1 MRCESRTRAGT
12 RCKAMALRTGKRCN
26 FHADPERHRALAAA
40 GGRRRSIYRAENLKH
55 FAPATTAAE
64 LAVVVATTLSDVRD
78 GRLDAKTGNAVGC
91 LASCLLSV
99 IKADSLEARMAAVEK
114 FIKEERSRE
123 PRKAH

>member
-1 MRCESRTRAGT
+1 MRCESKTRAGT

-55 FAPATTAAE
+55 FAPATSAAE
-64 LAVVVATTLSDVRD
+64 LAAVVGQTLCDVRN
-78 GRLDAKTGNAVGC
+78 GSLDAKTGNAVGA

-99 IKADSLEARMAAVEK
+99 IKVDSLETRMAAVEK
-114 FIKEERSRE
+114 FIKEERNRE
-123 PRKAH
+123 PRRAH